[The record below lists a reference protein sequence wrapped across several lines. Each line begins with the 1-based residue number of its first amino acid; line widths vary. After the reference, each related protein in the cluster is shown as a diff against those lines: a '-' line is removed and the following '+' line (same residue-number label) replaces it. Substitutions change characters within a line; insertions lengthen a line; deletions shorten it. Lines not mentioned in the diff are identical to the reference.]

1 MEFNLTQPQ
10 KTTAIQ
16 SIRRNHALEHATIHL
31 LSRKHPQTQIIGR
44 SDRRGFYLYGELPT
58 DEIYS
63 TAQEALERL
72 RSGEHRLAIHPNCG
86 TNLVT
91 AALLAGLAS
100 FASLSGASKE
110 DWRARIERLPLA
122 IFMTTL
128 ALIIAQPLGRSA
140 QKHLTTDSDPGRL
153 EIIGIRK
160 VSSFGGTTHRV
171 FTTQ

>member
-1 MEFNLTQPQ
+1 MDFNLTQPQ
-10 KTTAIQ
+10 NPSAIHK
-16 SIRRNHALEHATIHL
+16 IRRNHALEHATIHL
-31 LSRKHPQTQIIGR
+31 LSRRNPQTRIIGR
-44 SDRRGFYLYGELPT
+44 SDRRGFYLYAELPT

-63 TAQEALERL
+63 AAQEALERL
-72 RSGEHRLAIHPNCG
+72 RAGEHRLAIHPNCG

-100 FASLSGASKE
+100 FSSLSGTSKE
-110 DWRARIERLPLA
+110 DWRGRIERLPLA

-153 EIIGIRK
+153 EIIGIRR
-160 VSSFGGTTHRV
+160 VSSIGGTTHRV